1 MSKVEEKLKQLPAAP
16 GVYFHKDVKGD
27 IIYIGKAASLR
38 SRVRQYF
45 QSSRAFDPK
54 TDLLV
59 SEIVDIDW
67 TEVETE
73 ADALFLEAELVR
85 RYMPR
90 YNILLRDDKSLQY
103 IRIDYKSDYPTV
115 TFVRRPLDDAAE
127 YFGPYV
133 SGFAVKKA
141 LPGFGRAGHAAW
153 PH

>member
-1 MSKVEEKLKQLPAAP
+1 MTKVEDKLKRLPAVP
-16 GVYFHKDVKGD
+16 GVYFHKDAKGD

-38 SRVRQYF
+38 NRVRQYF
-45 QSSRAFDPK
+45 QNSRTFDPK

-59 SEIVDIDW
+59 SEIADIDW

-103 IRIDYKSDYPTV
+103 V
-115 TFVRRPLDDAAE
+115 TC
-127 YFGPYV
+127 G
-133 SGFAVKKA
+133 STIKA
-141 LPGFGRAGHAAW
+141 ITRQ
-153 PH
+153 